1 MMQPFR
7 WFLTAVV
14 ALAAWS
20 APVAAF
26 DVDDMKAPYTVTKNA
41 NLRAGPSTDFAKIGL
56 LAAGTEIT
64 VTGKAR
70 DANWYRVARPD
81 DTVAFIYGTLVRP
94 AGTAARAAKPKAAP
108 RRQAAVRVTPRRE
121 EMWAMRDTVV
131 YARPDTA
138 SAVTGTIYYQAMVN
152 ITGKVPGTGWYR
164 VRGAKGT
171 AGFVRNP
178 DFRPRTAGF
187 LP

>member
-1 MMQPFR
+1 MPPLYR
-7 WFLTAVV
+7 LLIAVV
-14 ALAAWS
+14 ALAAWA

-26 DVDDMKAPYTVTKNA
+26 DVDDMKAPFMVTKNA
-41 NLRAGPSTDFAKIGL
+41 NLRAGPSTDYAKVGL

-64 VTGKAR
+64 VTGKVR

-81 DTVAFIYGTLVRP
+81 DTVAFIYGKLVRP
-94 AGTAARAAKPKAAP
+94 AGTAARAAKPKVVA
-108 RRQAAVRVTPRRE
+108 RQEPAVAVTPRNE
-121 EMWAMRDTVV
+121 AMMAMRDTVV

-178 DFRPRTAGF
+178 DFRPRTAGY

>member
-1 MMQPFR
+1 MAPLYR
-7 WFLTAVV
+7 LLIAAV
-14 ALAAWS
+14 ALAAWA
-20 APVAAF
+20 APAAAF
-26 DVDDMKAPYTVTKNA
+26 DVDDMKAPFMVTKNA
-41 NLRAGPSTDFAKIGL
+41 NLRAGPSTDYAKVGL

-81 DTVAFIYGTLVRP
+81 DTVAFIYGKLVRP
-94 AGTAARAAKPKAAP
+94 AGTAARAAKSTAAP
-108 RRQAAVRVTPRRE
+108 RREPAVAVTPRNE
-121 EMWAMRDTVV
+121 AMMAMRDTVV

-178 DFRPRTAGF
+178 DFRPQSSSAY

>member
-7 WFLTAVV
+7 CFLTAVV
-14 ALAAWS
+14 ALAAWA

-41 NLRAGPSTDFAKIGL
+41 NLRAGPSTDYAKVGL

-70 DANWYRVARPD
+70 DANWYRVARAD
-81 DTVAFIYGTLVRP
+81 DTVAFIYGKLVRP
-94 AGTAARAAKPKAAP
+94 AGTAARAAEPKGAP
-108 RRQAAVRVTPRRE
+108 RRQTAVRVTPRRE
-121 EMWAMRDTVV
+121 EMMAMRDTVV

-178 DFRPRTAGF
+178 DFRPRTAGY

>member
-1 MMQPFR
+1 M
-7 WFLTAVV
+7 
-14 ALAAWS
+14 
-20 APVAAF
+20 
-26 DVDDMKAPYTVTKNA
+26 
-41 NLRAGPSTDFAKIGL
+41 
-56 LAAGTEIT
+56 
-64 VTGKAR
+64 
-70 DANWYRVARPD
+70 
-81 DTVAFIYGTLVRP
+81 
-94 AGTAARAAKPKAAP
+94 
-108 RRQAAVRVTPRRE
+108 
-121 EMWAMRDTVV
+121 AMRDTLV

-178 DFRPRTAGF
+178 DFRPRTAGY

>member
-1 MMQPFR
+1 MMQPFSY
-7 WFLTAVV
+7 FLIAVV
-14 ALAAWS
+14 ALAAWA
-20 APVAAF
+20 APAAAF

-41 NLRAGPSTDFAKIGL
+41 NLRAGPSTDYAKVGL

-81 DTVAFIYGTLVRP
+81 DTVAFIYGKLVRP
-94 AGTAARAAKPKAAP
+94 AGTTARAVEPKAAP
-108 RRQAAVRVTPRRE
+108 RRQAAVRVTPRNE
-121 EMWAMRDTVV
+121 AMMAMRDTVV
-131 YARPDTA
+131 YASPNA
-138 SAVTGTIYYQAMVN
+138 NSAVTGTIYYQAMVN
-152 ITGKVPGTGWYR
+152 ITGKVTGTGWYR

-178 DFRPRTAGF
+178 DFRPRTAGY